1 KPAGNDRAQ
10 PKSIYSGE
18 CDIGIGNT
26 YYVGL
31 MMTNEKDPEQKD
43 WAAAIKVLFP
53 NSDGRGTHVNISGM
67 AMAKNA
73 PNRENALKFMEFLA
87 SPKAQELYADA
98 VFEYPVAPGSKPSE
112 IVAGFG
118 EIHPDTLPLAEIAK
132 YRKRASELV
141 DETRFNDGA
150 SG

>member
-1 KPAGNDRAQ
+1 
-10 PKSIYSGE
+10 
-18 CDIGIGNT
+18 
-26 YYVGL
+26 
-31 MMTNEKDPEQKD
+31 
-43 WAAAIKVLFP
+43 
-53 NSDGRGTHVNISGM
+53 
-67 AMAKNA
+67 MAKNA

>member
-1 KPAGNDRAQ
+1 
-10 PKSIYSGE
+10 
-18 CDIGIGNT
+18 
-26 YYVGL
+26 
-31 MMTNEKDPEQKD
+31 M
-43 WAAAIKVLFP
+43 
-53 NSDGRGTHVNISGM
+53 
-67 AMAKNA
+67 
-73 PNRENALKFMEFLA
+73 
-87 SPKAQELYADA
+87 
-98 VFEYPVAPGSKPSE
+98 FEYPVAPGSKPSE